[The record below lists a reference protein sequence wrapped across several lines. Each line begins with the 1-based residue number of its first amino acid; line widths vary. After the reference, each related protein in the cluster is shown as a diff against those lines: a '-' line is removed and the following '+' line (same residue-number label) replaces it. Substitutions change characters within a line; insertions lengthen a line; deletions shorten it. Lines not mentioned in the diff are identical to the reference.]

1 MKIDEAC
8 VDHNAVMLIKDLT
21 TCLYDMVDGEH
32 DRTFALMTLAN
43 ILGVIE
49 MAEELKKV
57 LKV

>member
-8 VDHNAVMLIKDLT
+8 IDHNAVRLIKDLT
-21 TCLYDMVDGEH
+21 TCLYDIVDGEH

-43 ILGVIE
+43 IVGIIE
-49 MAEELKKV
+49 MADEMKEV